1 MDLLRAI
8 LLLTMLAPY
17 NAFAAVVISSGNI
30 ESTTITI
37 VGSGFGAHGDFGEA
51 ETYLPYIFEDC
62 GSNGYLTNKSFTCDG
77 VITSENSR
85 SLEDNR
91 SILHVRD
98 DLNPTNI
105 TACDGDELADSTNR
119 NTLKYNVEG
128 KAAIHQ
134 YFVSEWVYIPT
145 DFYTRI
151 GDDTSNQI
159 KVNLITPIDDP
170 TARQYFNFYGSDILY
185 TNTEVGE
192 LAGNEGTMSEI
203 MPAGTWHRLDIFV
216 SIPNETTSF
225 EDKIIFWV
233 DGNNVRETTYLGHG
247 GVQIDEQVSTITFPG
262 YFQQFGDK
270 QTFPIQTDDH
280 FIDFTMARVE
290 ISDYP
295 TWDETAQ
302 HHKEL
307 QIPTVWSDTGV
318 TANLNLGSFQDGDHI
333 YLYVVDADGAVNADG
348 YDLGILGAETNVTK
362 QHVGYSSTGRSW
374 VYSPTGVN
382 VQ

>member
-1 MDLLRAI
+1 
-8 LLLTMLAPY
+8 MLAPY

-225 EDKIIFWV
+225 EDKIIFR
-233 DGNNVRETTYLGHG
+233 DFGNGLNKERINDIYCQLLETDKEDSNEYIGAYGIGSKSPFAYCRNHSYLF
-247 GVQIDEQVSTITFPG
+247 QISTLLQQVLF
-262 YFQQFGDK
+262 YL
-270 QTFPIQTDDH
+270 QT
-280 FIDFTMARVE
+280 
-290 ISDYP
+290 
-295 TWDETAQ
+295 
-302 HHKEL
+302 
-307 QIPTVWSDTGV
+307 
-318 TANLNLGSFQDGDHI
+318 LGFF
-333 YLYVVDADGAVNADG
+333 
-348 YDLGILGAETNVTK
+348 
-362 QHVGYSSTGRSW
+362 STGK
-374 VYSPTGVN
+374 
-382 VQ
+382 